1 MFKPKSLD
9 HPSSPDQS
17 DARIIKEGNKATTD
31 ENIRMNSGSSG
42 RRKES
47 SSSSS
52 KQRSSRKSGESERSK
67 VRGDRETRER
77 NSMSSRGGDGTERQ
91 LRPSP
96 ESSRGNKGA
105 LPLQASRGSRGGGR
119 DRDGGREGK
128 AERGTL
134 VPPPPPPPPTIG
146 TGPQGTSVDP
156 PPLIN
161 IP

>member
-1 MFKPKSLD
+1 
-9 HPSSPDQS
+9 
-17 DARIIKEGNKATTD
+17 
-31 ENIRMNSGSSG
+31 
-42 RRKES
+42 
-47 SSSSS
+47 
-52 KQRSSRKSGESERSK
+52 
-67 VRGDRETRER
+67 
-77 NSMSSRGGDGTERQ
+77 MSSRGGDGTERQ